1 MERSHDNHNAMN
13 VEQEN
18 RQRYVT
24 IPSYLACLADLESPF
39 VQSRRMSD

>member
-24 IPSYLACLADLESPF
+24 ISCYLASLVNLESTF
-39 VQSRRMSD
+39 IESRRMSD